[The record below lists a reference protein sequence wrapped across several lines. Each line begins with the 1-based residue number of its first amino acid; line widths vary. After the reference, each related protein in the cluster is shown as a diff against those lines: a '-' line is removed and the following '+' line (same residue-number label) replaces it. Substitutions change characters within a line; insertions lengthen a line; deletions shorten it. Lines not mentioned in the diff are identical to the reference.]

1 MTGLPSFPSA
11 GLLLGVLDGTHH
23 GIVVVDAQGRVVLW
37 NRAAHRLL
45 RPVRDPVPGTAFT
58 AALGRPLH
66 PRVEQAVAAALA
78 GRSTLLSAKL
88 NPDCFGLGPRRDGA
102 VPLYAVTTA
111 PVTGGAV
118 TGEEGERCCLL
129 QIIDETE
136 AAARERQLVE
146 HAERLR
152 AGEARFRALA
162 DTVPGVLYQ
171 WFERTDGTRGFTY
184 VSPRAQEILGVDPEA
199 LKNDWTLFR
208 IHPDDVPAWQA
219 SIDLSLATGCDWR
232 FEGRMLRPTGEMRWW
247 RGLSRPMRV
256 SAEEIR
262 YNGIIL
268 DTTDERRAQ
277 DAVRASEERLRLA
290 LDAIQD
296 GLWDWHIPS
305 GHILLS
311 DRWETMLGYA
321 PGTVEPHLRSWERLL
336 HPDDAAAAVA
346 GLDEHLAGRTPL
358 YTAEFRLRRADGGWA
373 WVLSRGRLVESGP
386 GGQPLRMVGT
396 HTDIGARKEADM
408 VLAQRTLALQRS
420 NDELEAFAYVASHDL
435 RQPLRV
441 IASYLTLLERS
452 FPHPLEGDAREC
464 LDFCQDAARRMDR
477 MIVDL
482 LDYSRAGRGGR
493 PSRPT
498 DLARAVE
505 AAVANLQ
512 VAIGETGAVVRV
524 AGALPVLSCDDSEMI
539 RLFQNLIGN
548 ALKYRRPGQAP
559 IIIVSATP
567 ADGAWTVDVADNGIG
582 IDPEHAERI
591 FGIFQRL
598 HRRTEY
604 DGTGIGLAVC
614 KKIVERHGGRIWV
627 EPAPGGGSVF
637 RFTLAAG
644 GPPAP

>member
-1 MTGLPSFPSA
+1 M
-11 GLLLGVLDGTHH
+11 LLGVLDGTHH
-23 GIVVVDAQGRVVLW
+23 GIVVIDAGGRVVLW
-37 NRAAHRLL
+37 NRAARRLL
-45 RPVRDPVPGTAFT
+45 RPVREPVPGTPFVE
-58 AALGRPLH
+58 ALGRPLH
-66 PRVEQAVAAALA
+66 PRVERAVAAALD

-88 NPDCFGLGPRRDGA
+88 NPDCFGLGPRRDG
-102 VPLYAVTTA
+102 VLPLYAVTAA
-111 PVTGGAV
+111 PVSEAPVSEAGG
-118 TGEEGERCCLL
+118 GRCCLL

-146 HAERLR
+146 HAGRLR

-162 DTVPGVLYQ
+162 DTVPGVIYQ
-171 WFERTDGTRGFTY
+171 WVERADGTRGFTY
-184 VSPRAQEILGVDPEA
+184 VSPRAQEVLGVDADA
-199 LKNDWTLFR
+199 LKNDWTLLR

-219 SIDLSLATGCDWR
+219 SIDLSMATGSDWR
-232 FEGRMLRPTGEMRWW
+232 FEGRLLTPSGEVRWW
-247 RGLSRPMRV
+247 RGLSRPMRL
-256 SAEEIR
+256 SAEEVR

-268 DTTDERRAQ
+268 DITDERRTQ
-277 DAVRASEERLRLA
+277 DAVRSSEERLRLT

-305 GHILLS
+305 GHMLLS

-321 PGTVEPHLRSWERLL
+321 PGTVDPHVRSWERLL
-336 HPDDAAAAVA
+336 HPDDAAAAA
-346 GLDEHLAGRTPL
+346 AALEDHLAGRTPI
-358 YTAEFRLRRADGGWA
+358 YTVEFRLRRADGGWA
-373 WVLSRGRLVESGP
+373 WMLSRGRVVETAADGR
-386 GGQPLRMVGT
+386 PLRMVGT
-396 HTDIGARKEADM
+396 HTDIGGRKAADL
-408 VLAQRTLALQRS
+408 VLAERTLALQRS

-452 FPHPLEGDAREC
+452 LPGPLAGDVREC

-493 PSRPT
+493 PVHPT

-505 AAVANLQ
+505 AAAANLH
-512 VAIGETGAVVRV
+512 VAIGESGAVVRV
-524 AGALPVLSCDDSEMI
+524 DGALPAVPCDDSEMI

-559 IIIVSATP
+559 VVTVSAAQ
-567 ADGAWTVDVADNGIG
+567 ADGVWTVDVADNGIG
-582 IDPEHAERI
+582 IAPEHAERI

-637 RFTLAAG
+637 RFTLAAE